1 MSKKSR
7 KNRSRSRGI
16 ETTARPNT
24 GPAQQKA
31 QPARSKAQGN
41 SVAAVLQPQNYSYVK
56 SDLIRIA
63 IIAGILI
70 LVLIILTF
78 VPALKA

>member
-7 KNRSRSRGI
+7 KNRSRSRAI

-31 QPARSKAQGN
+31 QPARSKAQVN